1 MTTRLHV
8 RLFGRHVGELA
19 MVGEVR
25 APEDWRFAYAPD
37 YLDGDAPVPLSVS
50 LPLQVEPF
58 IGAVV
63 RNWFG
68 NLLPEGAVREAVAAR
83 LRIRVWDD
91 FELLAAI
98 GGECAGA
105 VSVTVPGA
113 AAPAASESA
122 KDLETL
128 LAAVGNDV
136 GEASLALIG
145 TPQRLSL
152 AGAQDKIAVVQEA
165 DGSIRLPEIGEIT
178 THILKPES
186 LRIRGLRDLEA
197 FGLALA
203 RACGLRVASSS
214 ILMLAGHKA
223 LLVERYDRQNDAHG
237 HRARLHQEDF
247 CQALGYPGE
256 MKYESHGGPSLARCA
271 QLIRQELRLGP
282 VALQGL
288 LDWVV
293 FNAVIGNADAHA
305 KNLALLCGPDGRRQ
319 LAPFYDLVP
328 TLAISE
334 QLVERAPA
342 LRIGHAE
349 RIDAISHDDWRLFAQ
364 ATGYAPRFVLARVIK
379 LAGLA
384 QQHSESVGRELMEQ
398 GADVSRIAN
407 VLQVIQQNTERLHAT
422 LVSVNN

>member
-19 MVGEVR
+19 MAGEVH

-37 YLDGDAPVPLSVS
+37 YLDSDAPLPLSVS
-50 LPLQVEPF
+50 LPLQAGPF
-58 IGAVV
+58 AGAVV

-68 NLLPEGAVREAVAAR
+68 NLLPEGAVRKAVAAR
-83 LRIRVWDD
+83 LRIQAWDD

-105 VSVTVPGA
+105 VSVTVPDA
-113 AAPAASESA
+113 ATPAAPEAP
-122 KDLETL
+122 KDLEAL
-128 LAAVGNDV
+128 LAAMGNDM

-152 AGAQDKIAVVQEA
+152 AGAQDKIAVVREA
-165 DGSIRLPEIGEIT
+165 DGSIRLPGIGEIT

-203 RACGLRVASSS
+203 RACGLRVAASS

-223 LLVERYDRQNDAHG
+223 LLVERYDRQTDTHG

-256 MKYESHGGPSLARCA
+256 MKYESHGGPSLAHCA

-282 VALQGL
+282 AAVQGL

-328 TLAISE
+328 TLAVSE

-342 LRIGHAE
+342 LRIGHAQ
-349 RIDAISHDDWRLFAQ
+349 RIDAVSPDDWRLFAQ
-364 ATGYAPRFVLARVIK
+364 ATGYAPRFVLARVVE
-379 LAGLA
+379 LARLA
-384 QQHSESVGRELMEQ
+384 QQRSEAVGRDLMEQ
-398 GADVSRIAN
+398 GADVSRVAQA
-407 VLQVIQQNTERLHAT
+407 LQVVQQNAERLHAV
-422 LVSVNN
+422 LAS